1 MHACAYTLTRKGTGR
16 RADRSGPYPSVSFSI
31 LKSLHAS
38 TYSIHVAAI
47 IRMLSPRLVRSH
59 HWFPTMAAR
68 GACAVLVLIFLLFV
82 LISHTSNKSISSD
95 SVVETRERMSN
106 GLDEEGQG
114 DAPVETNKNAGIS
127 DDTVSSLLERIKVL
141 EDELSS
147 MRTRMDDAENREGN
161 NGIPDEMAVPLPTT
175 KSFPS
180 VRYRNE
186 ETRKRVLITGGAGFV
201 GSHLV
206 DKLMLDGHEIIA
218 LDNYFTGR
226 KKNIEHWIGHP
237 NFEMVHHDVVNPY
250 FVEVDQIYH
259 LASPASP
266 PHYMYN
272 PVKTIKTNTL
282 GTINMLGLAK
292 RVKATVLLAST
303 SEVYGDPEVHP
314 QPETYW
320 GHVNTIGPRACY
332 DEGKR
337 VAESL
342 MVAYNKQE
350 NVKIRIARIFNTFG
364 PRMHM
369 NDGRVVSNFI
379 IQALQDKPITIYG
392 NGTQTRSFQYV
403 TDLVDGLIALMNS
416 NYSLPVNIGN
426 PEEHTIGEFATIIR
440 DLVPG
445 STSEIVNQESQQDD
459 PQQRRPDIRR
469 AAEQIQWRPQ
479 VLMKDGLLKTIE
491 YFRAE
496 IDRNKR
502 GGKPPPEPV
511 RHGGL
516 ESRR

>member
-1 MHACAYTLTRKGTGR
+1 MLNPR
-16 RADRSGPYPSVSFSI
+16 RIRNQSFS
-31 LKSLHAS
+31 
-38 TYSIHVAAI
+38 
-47 IRMLSPRLVRSH
+47 
-59 HWFPTMAAR
+59 MAAR
-68 GACAVLVLIFLLFV
+68 GACAALVTLFFVFV
-82 LISHTSNKSISSD
+82 LITNTSNKSISND
-95 SVVETRERMSN
+95 VVDQREQ
-106 GLDEEGQG
+106 EEGQG
-114 DAPVETNKNAGIS
+114 ESPGESSKNVVV
-127 DDTVSSLLERIKVL
+127 DDGVSSLLERIKVL

-147 MRTRMDDAENREGN
+147 LRTRMDDADDKDGN
-161 NGIPDEMAVPLPTT
+161 VGVDAVVAPLPTT

-186 ETRKRVLITGGAGFV
+186 ENRKRVLITGGAGFV

-206 DKLMLDGHEIIA
+206 DKLMLDGHEVIA

-226 KKNIEHWIGHP
+226 KKNVEHWIGHP

-314 QPETYW
+314 QPESYW
-320 GHVNTIGPRACY
+320 GHVNTIGPRSCY

-342 MVAYNKQE
+342 MIAYNKQE

-379 IQALQDKPITIYG
+379 IQALQDNPITIYG

-403 TDLVDGLIALMNS
+403 TDLVDGLIKLMNS
-416 NYSLPVNIGN
+416 NYSAPVNIGN
-426 PEEHTIGEFATIIR
+426 PEEHTIGQFATIIR

-445 STSEIVNQESQQDD
+445 SKSEIINLESQQDD

-469 AAEQIQWRPQ
+469 AAEQISWKPQ
-479 VLMKDGLLKTIE
+479 ILMKDGLLKTIE

-502 GGKPPPEPV
+502 GGKPVPEPV

>member
-1 MHACAYTLTRKGTGR
+1 
-16 RADRSGPYPSVSFSI
+16 
-31 LKSLHAS
+31 
-38 TYSIHVAAI
+38 
-47 IRMLSPRLVRSH
+47 MLSPRRVLLRNSTS
-59 HWFPTMAAR
+59 FSMATR
-68 GACAVLVLIFLLFV
+68 GACAALVTFFLIFV
-82 LISHTSNKSISSD
+82 LITNTSNKSISNSD
-95 SVVETRERMSN
+95 IYEKNSENRMRN
-106 GLDEEGQG
+106 LDEEGQG
-114 DAPVETNKNAGIS
+114 DVPVVELNRNNAIP

-161 NGIPDEMAVPLPTT
+161 AVNDEMVAPLPTT

-186 ETRKRVLITGGAGFV
+186 ETRKRILITGGAGFV

-206 DKLMLDGHEIIA
+206 DKLMLDGHEVIA

-320 GHVNTIGPRACY
+320 GHVNTIGPRSCY

-350 NVKIRIARIFNTFG
+350 NVQIRIARIFNTFG

-403 TDLVDGLIALMNS
+403 TDLVDGLIKLMNS

-426 PEEHTIGEFATIIR
+426 PEEHTIGQFATIIR

-469 AAEQIQWRPQ
+469 AASEIEWKPQI
-479 VLMKDGLLKTIE
+479 LMKDGLLKTIE

-502 GGKPPPEPV
+502 GGKPIPEAV
-511 RHGGL
+511 RLSGL

>member
-1 MHACAYTLTRKGTGR
+1 
-16 RADRSGPYPSVSFSI
+16 
-31 LKSLHAS
+31 
-38 TYSIHVAAI
+38 
-47 IRMLSPRLVRSH
+47 
-59 HWFPTMAAR
+59 MATR
-68 GACAVLVLIFLLFV
+68 GACAALLTLFFVFV
-82 LISHTSNKSISSD
+82 LITNTSNKALPSD
-95 SVVETRERMSN
+95 VVESRQPMNRV
-106 GLDEEGQG
+106 DEEGQG
-114 DAPVETNKNAGIS
+114 EAPNESNKNAE
-127 DDTVSSLLERIKVL
+127 DDAVSSLLERIKVL

-147 MRTRMDDAENREGN
+147 LRTRMDDAEDRDGN
-161 NGIPDEMAVPLPTT
+161 AGADEVVAPLPTT

-186 ETRKRVLITGGAGFV
+186 ETRKRILITGGAGFV

-206 DKLMLDGHEIIA
+206 DKLMLDGHEVIA

-226 KKNIEHWIGHP
+226 KKNIEHWVGHP

-320 GHVNTIGPRACY
+320 GHVNTIGPRSCY

-337 VAESL
+337 VSESL

-350 NVKIRIARIFNTFG
+350 NVQIRIARIFNTFG

-403 TDLVDGLIALMNS
+403 TDLVDGLIKLMNS

-426 PEEHTIGEFATIIR
+426 PEEHTIGQFATIIR

-445 STSEIVNQESQQDD
+445 STSEIVNMESQQDD

-469 AAEQIQWRPQ
+469 AAEQISWKPQ

-502 GGKPPPEPV
+502 GGKPVPEPV

>member
-1 MHACAYTLTRKGTGR
+1 M
-16 RADRSGPYPSVSFSI
+16 
-31 LKSLHAS
+31 
-38 TYSIHVAAI
+38 
-47 IRMLSPRLVRSH
+47 
-59 HWFPTMAAR
+59 
-68 GACAVLVLIFLLFV
+68 
-82 LISHTSNKSISSD
+82 
-95 SVVETRERMSN
+95 E
-106 GLDEEGQG
+106 EEGRG
-114 DAPVETNKNAGIS
+114 DTIVEFNKNNIP
-127 DDTVSSLLERIKVL
+127 DDTVSSLLERIKLL

-161 NGIPDEMAVPLPTT
+161 AANGDEIVAPLPTT

-186 ETRKRVLITGGAGFV
+186 ETRKRILITGGAGFV

-206 DKLMLDGHEIIA
+206 DKLMLDGHEVIA

-226 KKNIEHWIGHP
+226 KKNVEHWIGHP

-350 NVKIRIARIFNTFG
+350 NIKIRIARIFNTFG

-403 TDLVDGLIALMNS
+403 TDLVDGLIKLMNS

-426 PEEHTIGEFATIIR
+426 PEEHTIGQFATIIR

-445 STSEIVNQESQQDD
+445 STSEIVNLESQQDD

-469 AAEQIQWRPQ
+469 AAEQISWAPQ
-479 VLMKDGLLKTIE
+479 VHMKDGLLKTVD

-502 GGKPPPEPV
+502 GGKPVPEPV
-511 RHGGL
+511 RLAGL

>member
-1 MHACAYTLTRKGTGR
+1 MK
-16 RADRSGPYPSVSFSI
+16 
-31 LKSLHAS
+31 
-38 TYSIHVAAI
+38 
-47 IRMLSPRLVRSH
+47 MLI
-59 HWFPTMAAR
+59 TN
-68 GACAVLVLIFLLFV
+68 
-82 LISHTSNKSISSD
+82 TSNKSIASNSD
-95 SVVETRERMSN
+95 IYEKNNEQLRNSR
-106 GLDEEGQG
+106 LDEEGQG
-114 DAPVETNKNAGIS
+114 DVPMEAANKNAIP

-161 NGIPDEMAVPLPTT
+161 AINDDIVAPLPTT

-186 ETRKRVLITGGAGFV
+186 ETRKRILITGGAGFV

-206 DKLMLDGHEIIA
+206 DKLMLDGHEVIA

-350 NVKIRIARIFNTFG
+350 NVQIRIARIFNTFG

-426 PEEHTIGEFATIIR
+426 PEEHTIGQFATIIR
-440 DLVPG
+440 DLIPG
-445 STSEIVNQESQQDD
+445 STSEIINQESQQDD

-479 VLMKDGLLKTIE
+479 ILMKDGLLKTIE

-502 GGKPPPEPV
+502 GGKPVPEPV
-511 RHGGL
+511 RHAGL

>member
-1 MHACAYTLTRKGTGR
+1 
-16 RADRSGPYPSVSFSI
+16 
-31 LKSLHAS
+31 
-38 TYSIHVAAI
+38 
-47 IRMLSPRLVRSH
+47 MLSPRRVRNYSLS
-59 HWFPTMAAR
+59 MATR
-68 GACAVLVLIFLLFV
+68 GACGVLLVFLFIFV
-82 LISHTSNKSISSD
+82 LISNTSNKSISSD
-95 SVVETRERMSN
+95 RVEQRERMVN
-106 GLDEEGQG
+106 GLEEEGQG
-114 DAPVETNKNAGIS
+114 DEPIIEANKNAIS
-127 DDTVSSLLERIKVL
+127 DDTVSSLLERIKLL

-161 NGIPDEMAVPLPTT
+161 VENGDEIVAPLPTT
-175 KSFPS
+175 FFFRKSFPS

-186 ETRKRVLITGGAGFV
+186 ETRKRILITGGAGFV

-350 NVKIRIARIFNTFG
+350 NVQIRIARIFNTFG

-379 IQALQDKPITIYG
+379 IQALQDKPITVSYYNVLFVLFYFLQIYG

-403 TDLVDGLIALMNS
+403 TDLVDGLIKLMNS

-426 PEEHTIGEFATIIR
+426 PEEHTIGQFAAIIR

-445 STSEIVNQESQQDD
+445 SQSEIINQESQQDD